1 MSPRKKK
8 QDEKAQDETIV
19 EGMEVVSSEIP
30 GEEADD
36 EITLDENVRVAPVT
50 EERGPEEPE
59 TGDRQPETVQPEAVQ
74 PVDEGQAPGGE
85 GALEP
90 EGARGGEEALE
101 IGPADAEA
109 PAGDAARELAEL
121 LEKAGAAPLVPVPV
135 DRAPAVQLSVAE
147 WLGSAVDVAPE
158 FVDGRGLPA
167 RRAGDAARMLAREEA
182 GLGRIL
188 LVAAAQ
194 RDMPVW
200 WPVHSFELA
209 LRDAAFRRLGATLEL
224 LLERQLLVGEI
235 GARPAVPLRA
245 EQLLGVEELTLTLD
259 TPGHALAELGRMDES
274 LARLTAQP
282 DLLLD
287 EARID
292 GLVAR
297 AQEMAAAL
305 GDAAEGGLTGPLEV
319 GLEVGSFWTAAFGG
333 VYRLAARPPILVLAG
348 ARNTGG
354 DVETV
359 RLTDPGLID
368 RLHASGFL
376 TYDTSQVEQRT
387 RELEEWSLA
396 QAGVDPG
403 TMDDAT
409 RRRTV
414 AGRARTMPRTW
425 HELVIVR
432 RAVQGGPSGARVVHT
447 LSAETKVKLSRP
459 LKDVPVI
466 TRLLAELDA
475 VDVVRQFAAA
485 PDRFARDFLAA
496 APLVRQHMARAV
508 LGSLS
513 QAVAPPPP
521 PEPAPPEPEEDDE
534 EILFL

>member
-8 QDEKAQDETIV
+8 DETTQDETIV
-19 EGMEVVSSEIP
+19 EGMEVVSAEIP
-30 GEEADD
+30 GEEEPDD
-36 EITLDENVRVAPVT
+36 EITLDENVRVAPVSSEE
-50 EERGPEEPE
+50 EERE
-59 TGDRQPETVQPEAVQ
+59 TGSGSSQTGEPAAEE
-74 PVDEGQAPGGE
+74 QAPGGE
-85 GALEP
+85 GASGG
-90 EGARGGEEALE
+90 EGARGVEEALE
-101 IGPADAEA
+101 IGPGEEKAT
-109 PAGDAARELAEL
+109 AGDEARELAEL
-121 LEKAGAAPLVPVPV
+121 LEKAGAAPLVPVPG
-135 DRAPAVQLSVAE
+135 DRAAAVRLAVAE

-167 RRAGDAARMLAREEA
+167 GTSADVAKTLAREEA
-182 GLGRIL
+182 GLGRIV

-200 WPVHSFELA
+200 WPVHSFEMA

-224 LLERQLLVGEI
+224 ILERQVLVGEI

-245 EQLLGVEELTLTLD
+245 EQLLGVEEFTLTLD

-274 LARLTAQP
+274 LARVTDQP

-348 ARNTGG
+348 ARNSGG

-376 TYDTSQVEQRT
+376 TYDMSLIEQRT

-475 VDVVRQFAAA
+475 VDVARQFAAA

-508 LGSLS
+508 LGALT
-513 QAVAPPPP
+513 QAVAPPPQ

-534 EILFL
+534 EIQFL